1 MLTGKVVRF
10 FDKPRQGGK
19 EVIEVLKPVLWWMWF
34 LVDPK
39 GCLTETT
46 NKKEREA
53 MGVEFDR

>member
-1 MLTGKVVRF
+1 MLTGKAVSFLTSPAGRKGGEPVRN
-10 FDKPRQGGK
+10 
-19 EVIEVLKPVLWWMWF
+19 VLRWMWF

-46 NKKEREA
+46 TKKEREA